1 MTKHNGKYYLQY
13 GAPGTEFSGY
23 ADGVVVGD
31 DPLGPFTPQS
41 DPFSYKP
48 GGFARGAGHGATF
61 QDKGNNYWHVSTTVL
76 SVKNN
81 FERRIS
87 ICPAGFD
94 KDDVMFCNTAFGDY
108 PHYLPDATAVE
119 STIKSAAPS
128 AYFAGWMLLNY
139 NKPVT
144 VSSTLGSYTANNAV
158 DESIKTYWS
167 AATANKEEWIQTDL
181 GEVNTVN
188 AIQVNYAD
196 QDVDS
201 SFPGKLLGVY
211 HQYKMYYS
219 EDGKKW
225 KILIDKSG
233 NKKDVPHDY
242 VELATPV
249 QARFIKLKIYTC
261 LPVSLPSAG

>member
-1 MTKHNGKYYLQY
+1 M
-13 GAPGTEFSGY
+13 P
-23 ADGVVVGD
+23 VIV
-31 DPLGPFTPQS
+31 PLILKSSAMARTP
-41 DPFSYKP
+41 
-48 GGFARGAGHGATF
+48 
-61 QDKGNNYWHVSTTVL
+61 
-76 SVKNN
+76 
-81 FERRIS
+81 
-87 ICPAGFD
+87 C
-94 KDDVMFCNTAFGDY
+94 
-108 PHYLPDATAVE
+108 
-119 STIKSAAPS
+119 KSARLITERIALWS
-128 AYFAGWMLLNY
+128 ERSQRIVSYHNAIC
-139 NKPVT
+139 VT
-144 VSSTLGSYTANNAV
+144 AELRTRGSV
-158 DESIKTYWS
+158 LQVIF
-167 AATANKEEWIQTDL
+167 
-181 GEVNTVN
+181 TVN

-201 SFPGKLLGVY
+201 SFPGKSLGVY